1 MTRPTKSRVLAI
13 LVLGAAISSSVLAA
27 PASIPPPPPLSR
39 PSTNPSTNLFST
51 EAQPS
56 LHSRAVGQTA
66 SEVATLRGRRVED
79 ANFVPRRDGS
89 DLTAIDDP
97 KYGSDFGKDATRD
110 VNNVAVSVNLKQ
122 RTDHSPVNEGGLT
135 DEQVVDMLMQE
146 SKEIPASYLHG
157 VHEDTISNI
166 LEGHKDEIYRIHEQ
180 LQNTKG
186 SRSQELQQEY
196 KAKLVETRKAAVAAF
211 KLYEENRA
219 ITPNFMLQIS
229 DIYSMVISRLAQ
241 M

>member
-79 ANFVPRRDGS
+79 ANFVPPSRRDGS

-135 DEQVVDMLMQE
+135 VCVGIKPEVD
-146 SKEIPASYLHG
+146 S
-157 VHEDTISNI
+157 V
-166 LEGHKDEIYRIHEQ
+166 
-180 LQNTKG
+180 
-186 SRSQELQQEY
+186 
-196 KAKLVETRKAAVAAF
+196 
-211 KLYEENRA
+211 
-219 ITPNFMLQIS
+219 
-229 DIYSMVISRLAQ
+229 
-241 M
+241 